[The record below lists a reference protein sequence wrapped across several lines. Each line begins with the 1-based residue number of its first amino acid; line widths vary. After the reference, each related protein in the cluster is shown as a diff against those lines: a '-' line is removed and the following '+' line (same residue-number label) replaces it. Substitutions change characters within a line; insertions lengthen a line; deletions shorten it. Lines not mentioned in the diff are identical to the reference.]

1 MLGSPPRAWGR
12 RPSAPGSRPALRF
25 TPTRVG
31 KTRGHGRRR
40 RALAV
45 HPHVRGEHADATTF
59 DFRGNGSP
67 PRAWGRWTVPGVPW
81 DSPGSPPRAWG
92 RPGREL
98 QPSPVRRFTPTRV
111 GKTDGQTPR
120 SEVPAVHPHARG
132 EDELAEGFAG
142 DHDGS
147 PPRAWGRQTIGDRE
161 MSRVRFT
168 PTRVGKTQ
176 PY

>member
-1 MLGSPPRAWGR
+1 MVAQCGSSIRNRHPPIANFPRPNPVAEPGFSPDTQVIRKCPDFPPYVKFRA
-12 RPSAPGSRPALRF
+12 RPRSVVPVPGITRPTSSRL
-25 TPTRVG
+25 
-31 KTRGHGRRR
+31 R
-40 RALAV
+40 RARSASAYTV

-132 EDELAEGFAG
+132 EDTR
-142 DHDGS
+142 
-147 PPRAWGRQTIGDRE
+147 PR
-161 MSRVRFT
+161 
-168 PTRVGKTQ
+168 
-176 PY
+176 